1 MLINLSNH
9 PSDKWDRRQLDAAS
23 EYGKIIDIPFPAVAP
38 DGDEQYIRLL
48 SDKMVEAIAGLAE
61 KEDVTV
67 HIMGE
72 MTFTYLMVD
81 SLLKAGI
88 SCIAS
93 TTGRIVRDNGNYK
106 ESEFR
111 FIRFRRYGK

>member
-1 MLINLSNH
+1 MLVNLSNH
-9 PSDKWDRRQLDAAS
+9 PSDKWDKGQLDAAS
-23 EYGKIIDIPFPAVAP
+23 EYGKIIDIPFPTVDP
-38 DGDEQYIRLL
+38 NGDEQYIRLL
-48 SDKMVEAIAGLAE
+48 SDKMVEKITDLAE

-72 MTFTYLMVD
+72 MTFTFLTVD

-93 TTGRIVRDNGNYK
+93 TTSRIVRDNGNYK